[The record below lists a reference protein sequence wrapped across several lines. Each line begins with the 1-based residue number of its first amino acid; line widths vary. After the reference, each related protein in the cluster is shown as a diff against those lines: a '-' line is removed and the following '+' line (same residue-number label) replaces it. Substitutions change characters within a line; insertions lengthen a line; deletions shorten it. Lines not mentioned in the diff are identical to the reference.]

1 MLCIKNNSQEPYFNM
16 ACEEYF
22 FKNFKE
28 DVFMLWRNNNAIIVG
43 KHQNTLSEINLEY
56 VKEKGIKVVRRLS
69 GGGAVFHDLGNL
81 NFTFIM
87 NGENEKVVDFKKY
100 TQPIIDILQKIGVDA
115 KLEGRNDLTID
126 GKKFSGNAVHVVKQ
140 RLIQHGTL
148 LFESIVDDLTQSLKV
163 NPLKFKDKAVK
174 SVRSRVTNIN
184 EHLKEPISL
193 DRFTDMIMEHIME
206 IYPDSEIYEITEDD
220 KKAIQKLADEKY
232 STWEWNFGYKA
243 KYNFEK
249 LIKTKGGHIEFHLD
263 VQNGVIENIKIFGD
277 FFNTKDIK
285 EIEEILIGVRHE
297 ESNIINTLKDYKID
311 EYFANVTL
319 NEFVG
324 GMF

>member
-1 MLCIKNNSQEPYFNM
+1 MLCIKNTSQEPYFNM

-22 FKNFKE
+22 FKNFEE
-28 DVFMLWRNNNAIIVG
+28 DIFMLWRNNNAIIVG
-43 KHQNTLSEINLEY
+43 KHQNTLAEINLEN
-56 VKEKGIKVVRRLS
+56 VKERGIKVVRRLS

-87 NGENEKVVDFKKY
+87 NGENEKLVDFKKY

-126 GKKFSGNAVHVVKQ
+126 GKKFSGNAVHVVKS
-140 RLIQHGTL
+140 RFIQHGTL
-148 LFESIVDDLTQSLKV
+148 LFESIMEDLSQALKV
-163 NPLKFKDKAVK
+163 NPLKFKDKSVK

-184 EHLKEPISL
+184 EHLQEPISL
-193 DRFTDMIMEHIME
+193 DKFTDMIIEHIME
-206 IYPDSEIYEITEDD
+206 MYPDSRMYDITEEDRRQ
-220 KKAIQKLADEKY
+220 IQKLADEKY

-249 LIKTKGGHIEFHLD
+249 MIKTKGGHIEFHLD
-263 VQNGVIENIKIFGD
+263 VQEGNIENIKIFGD
-277 FFNTKDIK
+277 FFNTKDVK
-285 EIEEILIGVRHE
+285 EVEEALIGVRHDE
-297 ESNIINTLKDYKID
+297 KHVVEALKNYKID
-311 EYFANVTL
+311 EYFNNTTID
-319 NEFVG
+319 EFVG